1 MRKNTI
7 YLSLFLFLVTPST
20 GGWAQ
25 ATDAETRYAEGL
37 FDEVVE
43 LLQSPDSPE
52 DWLLKADA
60 LHKTGAFQEALE
72 AYNLAEEAGASSG
85 ALFLHRGI
93 CRVTLNQWTEAA
105 ADLGRAHEL
114 LPDEKRVPYYF
125 AAIAYGERNERQT
138 LAYLEDAL
146 KHDAEYFDALYLKG
160 AALYELGRNKEAQEV
175 FARCRSLRPDDERSQ
190 LNHAM
195 ASIELSR
202 FGQALEVLDE
212 LINSQDD
219 EVAAESYYQR
229 GAARY
234 KLRRTKEACE
244 DWANAA
250 ALGDREAQILTDTVC
265 MTGKKKRSLKRK
277 QVYVA
282 F

>member
-1 MRKNTI
+1 MLRKV
-7 YLSLFLFLVTPST
+7 LFCLVVCCFLTPWP

-25 ATDAETRYAEGL
+25 SIELYALYNTGNYSDVVDALPAPSTAE
-37 FDEVVE
+37 E
-43 LLQSPDSPE
+43 
-52 DWLLKADA
+52 WMLKGDA
-60 LHKTGAFQEALE
+60 LHKLE
-72 AYNLAEEAGASSG
+72 AFSDALSAYNAAEEAGLASG

-93 CRVTLNQWTEAA
+93 CQVSLTQWTQAS

-114 LPDEKRVPYYF
+114 LPEEKRVPYYF
-125 AAIAYGERNERQT
+125 AAIAYAERNERQA
-138 LAYLEDAL
+138 LVYLEDAL
-146 KHDAEYFDALYLKG
+146 KIDPEYFDALYLKG
-160 AALYELGRNKEAQEV
+160 AAFYELGKNKEAQAA
-175 FARCRSLRPDDERSQ
+175 FAQCRALRPDDERTQ

-195 ASIELSR
+195 ASIELAR
-202 FGQALEVLDE
+202 YGEALESLDV
-212 LINSQDD
+212 LINSEDD
-219 EVAAESYYQR
+219 ALVAEAYYQR
-229 GAARY
+229 GATLY
-234 KLRRTKEACE
+234 SLRRAEEACE